1 MLDILRVH
9 AFFRAHWKIS
19 PIVLSVAA
27 SFVAVPSSAPG
38 EIYKYKDDDGRW
50 QYTDRP
56 PAHVREAEVVG
67 DVDGPPAKIQD
78 LDTYLNDKIS
88 PETPVQQAALAVIA
102 IKTESGVGAG
112 FFVTADGYI
121 LTNKHVVRPSESTAW
136 KAQQEKI
143 SEAKSTLSTMELNL
157 RDRKNQMERTATDMT
172 RLNDIV
178 ASNMGSIKIRAQH
191 DYDQLKEYYRLQ
203 KREYHKLKSV
213 FQQNE
218 SDFRKHE
225 HDFRRKS
232 ASGSTQSDFR
242 IFLHDGTQKTARL
255 VSISRERDLA
265 LLKLDGHRTPSL
277 RSSGSGGGLG
287 TPVYAIG
294 TPLGLSVAMTS
305 GVITGRKG
313 DFIITDAEIL
323 PGNSGGPLI
332 TNDGSVIGVNR
343 ARLVAKG
350 QSAYTEGFGMAIPIG
365 IAIQEFPKIQ

>member
-1 MLDILRVH
+1 MLDVLRVN
-9 AFFRAHWKIS
+9 AFFRAHWTIS
-19 PIVLSVAA
+19 AIVLSVAS

-38 EIYKYKDDDGRW
+38 EIYKYRDADGRW

-56 PAHVREAEVVG
+56 QPHVQEAEIVG
-67 DVDGPPAKIQD
+67 DADGPPAEIQD
-78 LDTYLNDKIS
+78 LESYLTDKIS
-88 PETPVQQAALAVIA
+88 PETRVQQAALAVVA

-121 LTNKHVVRPSESTAW
+121 LTNKHVVRPGESTAW

-143 SEAKSTLSTMELNL
+143 SEAKSTLSKMERNL
-157 RDRKNQMERTATDMT
+157 RDRKNQMNRTATDMT
-172 RLNDIV
+172 RLNNIV
-178 ASNMGSIKIRAQH
+178 ASDRGSTKIRAQH
-191 DYDQLKEYYRLQ
+191 DYDQLKEYYGLQ
-203 KREYHKLKSV
+203 KREYDKLKSV
-213 FQQNE
+213 YQQDE

-225 HDFRRKS
+225 FDFRRKS
-232 ASGSTQSDFR
+232 AFGNTQSNFG

-265 LLKLDGHRTPSL
+265 LLKLDGYRTPSL

-313 DFIITDAEIL
+313 DFLITDAEIL

-350 QSAYTEGFGMAIPIG
+350 QSAYTEGFGMAIPIS
-365 IAIQEFPKIQ
+365 IAIQEFPKLR